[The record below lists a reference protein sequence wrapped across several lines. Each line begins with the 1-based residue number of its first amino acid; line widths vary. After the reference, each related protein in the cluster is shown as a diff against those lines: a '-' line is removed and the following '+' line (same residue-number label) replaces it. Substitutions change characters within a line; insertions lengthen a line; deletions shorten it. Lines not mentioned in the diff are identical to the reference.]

1 MSPFVIRK
9 IKNQNLYSVKNRDT
23 GAVHSY
29 GTTLDKAKKQI
40 RLMYFT
46 DRMKTSKKE

>member
-1 MSPFVIRK
+1 MPYVLRK
-9 IKNQNLYSVKNRDT
+9 IKNKELYSVKNRDT

-40 RLMYFT
+40 RLMQLL
-46 DRMKTSKKE
+46 DSRK